1 MLEFSHHLHA
11 VEPAIKL
18 EPQLGEYTDRGEAA
32 RLVQANR
39 GEVVA
44 IANDRNHAAKSTR
57 SARVH

>member
-1 MLEFSHHLHA
+1 
-11 VEPAIKL
+11 
-18 EPQLGEYTDRGEAA
+18 
-32 RLVQANR
+32 VQANR